1 MTTETNWSPAV
12 VAQHCLDAEASVT
25 ALTSIKAQWDGL
37 DLPAAYAA
45 QDIALRVRVGRGET
59 LTGVKLGVTSKAKQR
74 QVNVDS
80 PSTAWLTD
88 AMYLPPGEPIVCEEM
103 IHPRVEPEI
112 AFVMGERLEGPG
124 QTAATAIAAVSS
136 VVGALEIIDSR
147 FSGYTFTMMDAI
159 ADNNSSGK
167 YVTGPTAVDP
177 YGLDLGLEACVL
189 EVDGEVVDSAT
200 GAAVHGH
207 PAEALAFAANTLAE
221 RGLAIEPGWVILTG
235 GMTDAV
241 PLTPGRTISAHFT
254 NLGLV
259 TVRGTTAAD
268 Q

>member
-1 MTTETNWSPAV
+1 MATRTDWTPAV
-12 VAQHCLDAEASVT
+12 VARRCLDAESSVT
-25 ALTSIKAQWDGL
+25 PLTSIRAQWDGL

-45 QDIALRVRVGRGET
+45 QDTALRIRTGRGET

-88 AMYLPPGEPIVCEEM
+88 AMYLPPGEPIECDQM

-112 AFVMGERLEGPG
+112 AFVMGERLTGPG
-124 QTAATAIAAVSS
+124 QTAATALAAVRG

-147 FSGYTFTMMDAI
+147 FSGYSFTMMDAI
-159 ADNNSSGK
+159 ADNNSSGR
-167 YVTGPTAVDP
+167 YVTGPTSLDP
-177 YGLDLGLEACVL
+177 YGVDLGREACIL

-221 RGLAIEPGWVILTG
+221 RGVSIEPGWVILTG

-241 PLTPGRTISAHFT
+241 PLTPGRSISAHFT
-254 NLGLV
+254 HLGLV
-259 TVRGTTAAD
+259 TVRGARTG
-268 Q
+268 